1 MAIYCIIFK
10 QANMLR
16 YRPFPT
22 LIAVLYAI
30 SRKIIVRETR
40 KGQSRMDN
48 PETLVILGA
57 QNTTKNKRKKTNT
70 IIQNTSTQKTK
81 KMSNTDELVCS

>member
-1 MAIYCIIFK
+1 
-10 QANMLR
+10 MLR

-40 KGQSRMDN
+40 KGNQEWTIQRHWLYWAHK
-48 PETLVILGA
+48 TR
-57 QNTTKNKRKKTNT
+57 RKKKERKQ
-70 IIQNTSTQKTK
+70 IQKSKTQAHRKLK
-81 KMSNTDELVCS
+81 R